1 MSSDTLKIFFMNYG
15 PYLGCSGVHVHF
27 LANALVELGH
37 ECHVFLP
44 RTEGA
49 FEYFGTTHYSIDGF
63 RNITAMPLDIFENG
77 IIHAWTT
84 RETVR
89 VPTAIIRKRLKL
101 PYLVHLEDDEILIT
115 GKSIGLYTLEE
126 QKAYAKKNPQEFAN
140 TWTTHPLHF
149 EPFMRASS
157 GVTCIMNTLEK
168 FVPQGVPRMTFWPS
182 CEETFFQ
189 LPRQRDFIMRNAC
202 GFDDNTHILV
212 YPGTIHF
219 FNGHYFAQLLLAVDQ
234 LHQEGFSLKIIRCG
248 IEDYTYDEEIAKL
261 YNKYVNYYDG
271 IRACDL
277 PKLISLADILVQP
290 GAPRAFD
297 DHRFPS
303 KAPYFLASGRPVLL
317 PDTNVAEK
325 LRHGRDCF
333 LMKKGD
339 SEEIVKYLRM
349 LITHPELAESVGA
362 QGRIAARSLF
372 CWKKAAQSL
381 IPFYKDALSRAQKKR
396 V

>member
-1 MSSDTLKIFFMNYG
+1 MSNDRLKIFFMNYG
-15 PYLGCSGVHVHF
+15 PYSGCSGVHIHF

-49 FEYFGTTHYSIDGF
+49 SEYFGTTHYSIDGF
-63 RNITAMPLDIFENG
+63 RNIPTLPLDFFENG

-89 VPTAIIRKRLKL
+89 VPTAILRKRIKL

-126 QKAYAKKNPQEFAN
+126 QKAYAKKNPQDFAN
-140 TWTTHPLHF
+140 VWTTHPLHF

-157 GVTCIMNTLEK
+157 GVTCIMNTLES
-168 FVPQGVPRMTFWPS
+168 FVPQNVPRMTFWPA
-182 CEETFFQ
+182 CEEAFFQ
-189 LPRQRDFIMRNAC
+189 IPKQRDARLRNLC
-202 GFDDNTHILV
+202 QLDENTHVLV
-212 YPGTIHF
+212 YPGAIHD
-219 FNGHYFAQLLLAVDQ
+219 FNGHYFTQLLLAIDQ
-234 LHQEGFSLKIIRCG
+234 LHQEGFSLKVIRCG
-248 IEDYTYDEEIAKL
+248 IEDYTYSEDIARL
-261 YNKYVNYYDG
+261 YEKYVNYYEG
-271 IRACDL
+271 VKACDL
-277 PKLISLADILVQP
+277 PRLILLADILVQP
-290 GAPRAFD
+290 GAPRTFD
-297 DHRFPS
+297 DYRFPS
-303 KAPYFLASGRPVLL
+303 KVPYFLASGRPVIL

-325 LRHGRDCF
+325 LRHGKDCF
-333 LMKKGD
+333 LMQQGD
-339 SEEIVKYLRM
+339 KEEILQYLRM
-349 LITHPELAESVGA
+349 LLTDSELAERMGT
-362 QGRIAARSLF
+362 QGRATAKSLF